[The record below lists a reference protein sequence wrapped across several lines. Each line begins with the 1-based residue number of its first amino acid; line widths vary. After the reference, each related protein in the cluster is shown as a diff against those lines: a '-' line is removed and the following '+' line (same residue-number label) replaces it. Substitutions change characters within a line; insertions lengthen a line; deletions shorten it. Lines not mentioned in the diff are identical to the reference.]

1 MKDKNNRNQ
10 KIIELRRIQ
19 LERLSAIKR
28 DLYTKGF
35 WIPQERKDARFNAKI
50 EVANKKAA
58 EIALRNL
65 FADPLNQ

>member
-10 KIIELRRIQ
+10 RIIELRRIQ

-35 WIPQERKDARFNAKI
+35 WIPQERKDARLKAKI
-50 EVANKKAA
+50 EVANRKAA
-58 EIALRNL
+58 EIALHNL
-65 FADPLNQ
+65 LADPLNQ